1 MPTGNSNSLK
11 QLLGGLV
18 ERDLL
23 DFETAE
29 RIAGSEKQ
37 HTEVRHIH
45 LKRLVEIGAISALDL
60 ARFLGDRFG
69 LPVIVDVTSASFRPD
84 PDALAPAFMLENRL
98 VAGHRLPLDVER
110 GSEGPPFTL
119 LASNPFAETA
129 IQSAVKA
136 IGRQTVVAVAPLD
149 DLDFLLESQ
158 RRESPN
164 ASAGSVETARSNSPA
179 LEMLL
184 DLASGTPV
192 VAIVNEL
199 FEQAIDLRA
208 TDIHLEPSGEDLRVR
223 YRVDGVLRQ
232 MPDRP
237 AEFANAIVSRIKVL
251 AKLDIAE
258 KRKPQDGAVR
268 LEVHRNDVDLRIST
282 LPTSNGESVVIRLL
296 DRGARLST
304 LEKMGMAPS
313 DLSRILQLLDHPYGM
328 IAVTGPTG
336 SGKTTTLATALSRL
350 NDVGRK
356 IVTIEDPIE
365 YRLKNVV
372 QTQVHPEIGL
382 TFANAIR
389 AFVRQDPDIIM
400 VGEIRD
406 SETARAAVQAA
417 QTGHLLL
424 TTLHANTAV
433 SALARLQDLEVENY
447 MIASNL
453 RGIVAQRLLRVLC
466 PACKSEQT
474 VSSDDLGRDSRYRVF
489 GYREGER
496 VYRATGCSRCA
507 GTGYKGRLP
516 VFEVFM
522 ITDEVAQ
529 AIGNRASLQDLRDM
543 AVASGMTTIPQ
554 DARRRGAEGLTSP
567 EEIFRVTAY
576 L

>member
-1 MPTGNSNSLK
+1 MPAGNSNSLK

-29 RIAGSEKQ
+29 RIAGSERQ
-37 HTEVRHIH
+37 HAEVRHVD

-60 ARFLGDRFG
+60 ARYLGDRFG
-69 LPVIVDVTSASFRPD
+69 LPVITDVTPASFQPV
-84 PDALAPAFMLENRL
+84 PDALATTFMLENRL
-98 VAGHRLPLDVER
+98 VAGHRLPLDVKR
-110 GSEGPPFTL
+110 GSEEPPFTL

-136 IGRQTVVAVAPLD
+136 IGRQTVVAVTPLD
-149 DLDFLLESQ
+149 DLDFLLDNQ

-164 ASAGSVETARSNSPA
+164 TAANPAEVVRGNSPA

-208 TDIHLEPSGEDLRVR
+208 TDIHLEPTGEELRVR

-251 AKLDIAE
+251 ARLDIAE
-258 KRKPQDGAVR
+258 RRKPQDGAVR

-296 DRGARLST
+296 DRGARLSA
-304 LEKMGMAPS
+304 LEKMGMTPG
-313 DLSRILQLLDHPYGM
+313 DLARILQLLDHPYGM

-365 YRLKNVV
+365 YRLRNVV

-474 VSSDDLGRDSRYRVF
+474 VSSHDLERDSRYRVF

-522 ITDEVAQ
+522 ITDEIAQ